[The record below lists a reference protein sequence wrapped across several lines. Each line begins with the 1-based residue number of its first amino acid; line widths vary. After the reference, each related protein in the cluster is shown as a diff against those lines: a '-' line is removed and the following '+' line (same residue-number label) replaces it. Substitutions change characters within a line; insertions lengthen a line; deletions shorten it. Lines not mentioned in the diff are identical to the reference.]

1 MNWWLGH
8 LLSVRSLFA
17 HSFQAWIRIFDLLQC
32 DALSF
37 VAQNEQLGS
46 CVQIEDGARFLRDD
60 DLSAF
65 SHAHDAEDVLPAG
78 RNGVAVA
85 ASLCAMRS
93 STETPKSFCERIGV
107 FEIGK
112 RFSRFPFGNG
122 LPCNAQSVRKIFLG
136 ESERLSC
143 RLNILRNHTIHTS

>member
-1 MNWWLGH
+1 M
-8 LLSVRSLFA
+8 
-17 HSFQAWIRIFDLLQC
+17 
-32 DALSF
+32 
-37 VAQNEQLGS
+37 
-46 CVQIEDGARFLRDD
+46 QIEDGARFLRDD

-78 RNGVAVA
+78 RNGVASRCFVM
-85 ASLCAMRS
+85 CDEVVDRN
-93 STETPKSFCERIGV
+93 TQKFCERIGV

-143 RLNILRNHTIHTS
+143 CLNILRNHTIHTS